1 MKDDQSY
8 NEEEQKQKL
17 LTTYNNLSDSVISVA
32 PMLDVTNS
40 HFRMLC
46 RIISKKT
53 ELWTEMV
60 VDDTIIHCYNDE
72 NRRKILQDVH
82 FKKNDIE
89 NPLVLQLGGNNP
101 QKMEKAIEIAYKYGF
116 QNFNLNVGCPS
127 CKVASKGSFGA
138 SLFKNPLRVAKIVD
152 QCNKKLIDLGLV
164 NKRISVKTRIGVDQY
179 DTYQHLYNFISLVSG
194 CNINNQ
200 NKKDYSC
207 IFLQSDDHS
216 DQNILESIDYT
227 ENKFIGANVF
237 IIHARKAWLNGINP
251 SKNRTIPKLKYYWVY
266 MLTLDFPN
274 LTFIL
279 NGGVTSIQECIS
291 ILTGDWY
298 IQWYLNNYKDD
309 IKDNEIEINNCT
321 KIKKIRTDHL
331 KDDHHI
337 ETLSSNSYFTLTQEY
352 QNLYQII
359 QSGKWINKI
368 KGVMIGREVMNNPFI
383 LSKVDSMIYGIS
395 YNQVSNNNNN
405 NNNNNNS
412 NSNGSNTNS
421 NNTNGNNSSIHL
433 TRRIVLERYVE
444 YLSKFKPRNIKDQ
457 GQFTIGELNM
467 YLKPVFGIFHGFS
480 GTKFWRRTLSEFI
493 QKSLKKEDDILN
505 INSPADI
512 LIQSMNLFSKDYSNL
527 LDSIV

>member
-1 MKDDQSY
+1 MKDDQPY
-8 NEEEQKQKL
+8 NEEEHQQKL
-17 LTTYNNLSDSVISVA
+17 LMTCNNLSDSVISVA

-46 RIISKKT
+46 RIISEKT

-72 NRRKILQDVH
+72 NRRSILQDVH
-82 FKKNDIE
+82 FKKNDVE
-89 NPLVLQLGGNNP
+89 SPLVLQLGGNHP
-101 QKMEKAIEIAYKYGF
+101 QKMEKAIEIASKYGF

-152 QCNKKLIDLGLV
+152 TCNKKLIDLGFV
-164 NKRISVKTRIGVDQY
+164 NKRISVKTRVGVDQY
-179 DTYQHLYNFISLVSG
+179 DTYQHLFNFISLVSG

-200 NKKDYSC
+200 NKKDYSS
-207 IFLQSDDHS
+207 IFPQSDDDY

-227 ENKFIGANVF
+227 ENQFIGANVF

-279 NGGVTSIQECIS
+279 NGGVTSIKECVS

-298 IQWYLNNYKDD
+298 IQWYLSCKDHV
-309 IKDNEIEINNCT
+309 KDHQTEINDHM
-321 KIKKIRTDHL
+321 KSKKIRTDRL
-331 KDDHHI
+331 IDDHHI
-337 ETLSSNSYFTLTQEY
+337 ETPSSDFTLTQEY
-352 QNLYQII
+352 QNLFQII
-359 QSGKWINKI
+359 QSGKWVNKI

-383 LSKVDSMIYGIS
+383 LSKVDSIIYGVQ
-395 YNQVSNNNNN
+395 YNQVNDKS
-405 NNNNNNS
+405 S
-412 NSNGSNTNS
+412 
-421 NNTNGNNSSIHL
+421 GNNARSYL

-444 YLSKFKPRNIKDQ
+444 YLSEFKPRNIKGQ

-467 YLKPVFGIFHGFS
+467 YLKPVFGLFHGFS

-493 QKSLKKEDDILN
+493 QKSLKKEDNILN

-512 LIQSMNLFSKDYSNL
+512 LIQSMNLFSKNYSNL
-527 LDSIV
+527 LDSTV